1 MEKDFSELSCLAIK
15 SPEVHDKINTPLY
28 IFKNNKHQT
37 LFFCGQFAYVCVLP
51 LHETLLYS
59 MASAYIFEWLFT
71 IIAVQK
77 CKRPSGF
84 THLSVPSHSPG
95 TSAQTLLSFDI
106 SLSACERTGAIN
118 PGRFLAAVRFCNL
131 LALSLSLPAIGKAT
145 VAGGRALGLEVC
157 PSSHLALPC
166 LETVVPG
173 VFFVQGRNVC
183 IRVACCSHLS
193 DYTMKQA
200 EN

>member
-28 IFKNNKHQT
+28 IFENNKHQT

-118 PGRFLAAVRFCNL
+118 PGRFLAAVRFCTCWLCPSRCPPQERPQWLEAGPWGLRSVPPAIWQCHVQRQLCQVSSLFRGETCAYVL
-131 LALSLSLPAIGKAT
+131 LAVHIFQIT
-145 VAGGRALGLEVC
+145 
-157 PSSHLALPC
+157 
-166 LETVVPG
+166 
-173 VFFVQGRNVC
+173 Q
-183 IRVACCSHLS
+183 
-193 DYTMKQA
+193 
-200 EN
+200 